1 MQASKLLSHACLG
14 TCVFCVTSLL
24 ALEGAADRS
33 PPCGRSRVRRGRVP
47 GPTSSQVKILFDVA
61 YKLPV
66 IGCLLFM

>member
-33 PPCGRSRVRRGRVP
+33 PPCGRSRVRGVAASPVLR
-47 GPTSSQVKILFDVA
+47 QVKSRSSS
-61 YKLPV
+61 
-66 IGCLLFM
+66 M

>member
-33 PPCGRSRVRRGRVP
+33 PLPAAGAACGVAASPVLR
-47 GPTSSQVKILFDVA
+47 QVKSRSSS
-61 YKLPV
+61 
-66 IGCLLFM
+66 M

>member
-33 PPCGRSRVRRGRVP
+33 PPWTLRPEPRAAWPRPHVLR
-47 GPTSSQVKILFDVA
+47 QVKSRSSS
-61 YKLPV
+61 
-66 IGCLLFM
+66 M